1 MGKAPRN
8 RTDVRPVQ
16 RSSPA
21 VIPPQA
27 SIPTQVAGAAFLLL
41 AAAMSCLLVVE
52 HVAGLSLP
60 GCGPGS
66 ACQQLAQSAWGKIA
80 IGSFQWPVSFAG
92 FAYFLAALTGWI
104 AARGAL
110 PTVLRYVAR
119 LGALA
124 SLLFCIVIVK
134 KWMFCPYCLAA
145 HAGNFAFWITMEA
158 TRARTRRTA
167 WPLGLAALVFV
178 VASVVMG
185 AVDAAQRAKLAAQ
198 GERDRAASAAEI
210 IKRSH
215 EPSPATRPAATQ
227 PAPTQ
232 PATRPAMTPPASQS
246 NTTATAG
253 SPEPFTGR
261 WRLGPE
267 AAAIRIFLFTDFQCP
282 DCRQIEAQIQQV
294 LKTYPSVSVSMKHYP
309 FCSDCNKYAPRL
321 HANAC
326 WAARAAEAAG
336 ILYGND
342 GFWKLHD
349 WLFEH
354 RGSFTTTQEIE
365 DAIRSFGYDPTG
377 FVQMMSSESGEP
389 LRRVRADCDD
399 GQRLGLYFTPMIF
412 INGVELKGWFQPNA
426 LVRTVAEVAATNP
439 PPRTATDD
447 RPPLA
452 FEKYVQDWADETVRT
467 LPPDKTTWVLGPP
480 DAKAKIVVWGDYQE
494 DGTAQVDQVIR
505 TFIAH
510 GGNANY
516 VFRHMPFNGD
526 CNPNIPYRRHP
537 LACWAS
543 RAAEAAGRL
552 GGNDGYWKMHAWL
565 MDNHDAALK
574 AAAQEAGVDAAAL
587 RGALYTMSEDERK
600 KGAAKLGVDAQRALD
615 TLQRTADEALR
626 AAAPQMG
633 LDADALFEAMKRDDV
648 QASIAEDIQAGKSL
662 PVLRWGA
669 PAGVYS
675 IPAIFIDSK
684 YVPRYQMNGDI
695 AVLEQIL
702 KRAAAE

>member
-1 MGKAPRN
+1 MAKTPTN
-8 RTDVRPVQ
+8 QTNVRPVQ
-16 RSSPA
+16 RLSPA
-21 VIPPQA
+21 VVTPQA
-27 SIPTQVAGAAFLLL
+27 SISTQVAGAAFLLL

-52 HVAGLSLP
+52 HVAGLTLP

-66 ACQQLAQSAWGKIA
+66 ACEQLAKSAWGKIA
-80 IGSFQWPVSFAG
+80 IGGFQWPVSFAG

-110 PTVLRYVAR
+110 PSALRYVAR

-124 SLLFCIVIVK
+124 SLVFCIVIVR

-158 TRARTRRTA
+158 TRARTRRAA

-185 AVDAAQRAKLAAQ
+185 AVDAAQRARLAAK
-198 GERDRAASAAEI
+198 GEKDRAASAAEI
-210 IKRSH
+210 IKRSR
-215 EPSPATRPAATQ
+215 EPAPTTRPAGAQ

-232 PATRPAMTPPASQS
+232 PTTPPASQS
-246 NTTATAG
+246 STATTAN
-253 SPEPFTGR
+253 SPQTFTGR

-267 AAAIRIFLFTDFQCP
+267 EAAIRIFVFTDFQCP
-282 DCRQIEAQIQQV
+282 DCRQIEGQIQQV
-294 LKTYPSVSVSMKHYP
+294 LKTYPSISVSMKHYP
-309 FCSDCNKYAPRL
+309 FCVDCNKYAPRSL

-354 RGSFTTTQEIE
+354 RGSFTTTQELENGIQ
-365 DAIRSFGYDPTG
+365 SLGYDSKG
-377 FVQMMSSESGEP
+377 FVQMMTSEEP
-389 LRRVRADCDD
+389 LRRIRQDCDD
-399 GQRLGLYFTPMIF
+399 AQRLGLFFTPMIF
-412 INGVELKGWFQPNA
+412 INGVELKGWYQPNA
-426 LVRTVAEVAATNP
+426 LVRTVAEVAAANP
-439 PPRTATDD
+439 PPRTAAYD

-467 LPPDKTTWVLGPP
+467 LPPDKTAWVLGPP
-480 DAKAKIVVWGDYQE
+480 DAKAKIVLWGDFQE

-505 TFIAH
+505 TFIAQ
-510 GGNANY
+510 GGSANY

-552 GGNDGYWKMHAWL
+552 GSNDGYWKMHAWL
-565 MDNHDAALK
+565 IDNHDAALK
-574 AAAQEAGVDAAAL
+574 AAAQEAGVDAVAL

-615 TLQRTADEALR
+615 TMQRTADESLR
-626 AAAPQMG
+626 AAAQQMG

-648 QASIAEDIQAGKSL
+648 QASIAEDIQAGKTL

-675 IPAIFIDSK
+675 IPTIFINSK
-684 YVPRYQMNGDI
+684 CVPRYQLDGDI

-702 KRAAAE
+702 KRAAGE